1 MIKLQQKNNSNSTNM
16 KYSIPLRTMWDRFHE
31 WSKVNPNGIVM
42 QFYHFIWQY
51 AMTLDTVEMQ
61 NSLWSQLVL
70 WYKDYKGE
78 LLHVWLEQ
86 SELYDFLQNKV
97 ELKDSSS
104 LKQYLKDNGNS
115 IKERDMHN
123 PSATFDYM
131 QYEMAI
137 HIPYFKEGC
146 TLSFNLISDN
156 TLAVYFSDDD
166 SVGYINETEY
176 LIAKARN
183 DKGALSVERNYRFA
197 INLLTYMICF
207 PECIREGTPSLISE
221 TPNPFRGKNIRLGIS
236 DKVIE
241 EGSHKGVKRPH
252 MRKGYFKYLGS
263 EFYKNKRGQWIF
275 VSETMVKGKS
285 KTVMM
290 SDYEEKVD
298 EFKYDAIR

>member
-1 MIKLQQKNNSNSTNM
+1 MQHKNNSNDTKMRYST
-16 KYSIPLRTMWDRFHE
+16 PLRNMWDKFHE
-31 WSKVNPNGIVM
+31 WSKVNPNGSDM
-42 QFYHFIWQY
+42 QFYHFFWQY
-51 AMTLDTVEMQ
+51 AMTLETVAMQ
-61 NSLWSQLVL
+61 NASLSQLDL

-86 SELYDFLQNKV
+86 SELYDFLRNKV

-115 IKERDMHN
+115 IKEKDMYN

-137 HIPYFKEGC
+137 HVPNLEEGC

-156 TLAVYFSDDD
+156 TLVVFFSDDD

-183 DKGALSVERNYRFA
+183 DTEALSVERNYRFA

-207 PECIREGTPSLISE
+207 PECIHEGTPSLSINE
-221 TPNPFRGKNIRLGIS
+221 TPNLFSGKNIRLSIS
-236 DKVIE
+236 DKVIDE
-241 EGSHKGVKRPH
+241 CRQNGVKRPH

-275 VSETMVKGKS
+275 VCETMVNSKS
-285 KTVMM
+285 KTVTM
-290 SDYEEKVD
+290 SDNEEKVD
-298 EFKYDAIR
+298 VFRHDTIR